1 LKVNDKYLCEESKY
15 IHNFVKIYGLLN
27 IITGLILI
35 FLIFVMGIPGIFV
48 LFLLVIPI
56 LLIIIGIYWFKL
68 IRFQITEGYVQFPK
82 KINGFTSPIQKP
94 PLINE
99 IPYFQNKLFLERI
112 KELKISN
119 EDTFGISKK
128 IKLESPEW
136 KFEEED

>member
-1 LKVNDKYLCEESKY
+1 MTCIHGLDENNCPICRVLKSTAPKD
-15 IHNFVKIYGLLN
+15 FLN
-27 IITGLILI
+27 INKSPFSHIENPFFKKNSKLKDEISKE
-35 FLIFVMGIPGIFV
+35 
-48 LFLLVIPI
+48 
-56 LLIIIGIYWFKL
+56 II
-68 IRFQITEGYVQFPK
+68 PK